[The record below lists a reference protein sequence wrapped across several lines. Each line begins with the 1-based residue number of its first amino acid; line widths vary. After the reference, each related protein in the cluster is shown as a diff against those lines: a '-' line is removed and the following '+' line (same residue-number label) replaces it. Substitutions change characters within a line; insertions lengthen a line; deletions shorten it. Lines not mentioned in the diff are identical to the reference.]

1 MKRKEKAA
9 PDDCSIESGA
19 GEQIRRPAINLPG
32 EEYST
37 QPVQGR
43 IESLLLHGEEN
54 AIQAK
59 SLAAIAGVQTSRE
72 LRQMVERE
80 RRNGALILSS
90 VRGRGGYY
98 LPAEGAAGADELQT
112 FTRTTTAR
120 IVALSKMIRPFKR
133 ALRERSAAEG
143 WQTEKE

>member
-32 EEYST
+32 EEYNTRSER
-37 QPVQGR
+37 VQGR

-59 SLAAIAGVQTSRE
+59 NLAAIVGVQTSRE

-80 RRNGALILSS
+80 RRDGALILST

-98 LPAEGAAGADELQT
+98 LPAEGKAGKEDLRA

-120 IVALSKMIRPFKR
+120 IVGLAKMIRPFKR
-133 ALRERSAAEG
+133 ALREMEDREHG
-143 WQTEKE
+143 